1 MIVIASSVRRGEAA
15 RGKAMSGNSDP
26 EFWEKAR
33 AHLVRYGG
41 AFAPVIAESA
51 AGNHFTD
58 ADGSRILDFTSGQMS
73 AILGHSHPEIVT
85 VARRWVGEL
94 DHLYSTVLSRPVVDL
109 AALIADISPGKLDRV
124 LLVSTGGESNEAAL
138 RMAKLVTGRHEILA
152 MSRSWHG
159 VTGGAASATYSSSRK
174 GYGPAQ
180 PGALVLPAPDTY
192 RSRFID
198 ARGVY
203 DWRSE
208 LELGFELVD
217 RQSTGA
223 LAACI
228 IEPIL
233 SSGGVLE
240 PPEGYMAALAA
251 KCRERDMQLIFDEA
265 QTGLGSTGHLFACE
279 RDGVVPQYLTLSKT
293 LGAGLPLAAMLTT
306 AEIEDEAAARG
317 FLFYTTHA
325 SDPLPAAVGLKVIE
339 VILRDRL
346 TERAAELGNRLRAG
360 LQVLQQRYDCV
371 GDVRGRGLLLGLDLV
386 KDRRTRAPDPDLAQR
401 VARECLD
408 LGMMTSV
415 VRGGFGIF
423 RIAPPITIEPAE
435 IDLGLEI
442 FDRALARATR

>member
-1 MIVIASSVRRGEAA
+1 
-15 RGKAMSGNSDP
+15 MSKNADP
-26 EFWEKAR
+26 DFWAKAR

-41 AFAPVIAESA
+41 TFSPLIAESA
-51 AGNHFTD
+51 AGNYFTD
-58 ADGSRILDFTSGQMS
+58 ADGRKILDFTSGQMS
-73 AILGHSHPEIVT
+73 AILGHSHREIVE
-85 VARRWVGEL
+85 VARRYVGEL
-94 DHLYSTVLSRPVVDL
+94 DHLYSTILSRPVVEL
-109 AALIADISPGKLDRV
+109 AALIAQVSPGKLDRV

-138 RMAKLVTGRHEILA
+138 RMAKLVTGRHEIVA

-174 GYGPAQ
+174 GYGPPQ

-198 ARGVY
+198 DRGVY
-203 DWRSE
+203 DWQAE
-208 LELGFELVD
+208 LDFGFELVD
-217 RQSTGA
+217 RQSSGA

-228 IEPIL
+228 VEPIL

-240 PPEGYMAALAA
+240 PPEGWMAALAA

-265 QTGLGSTGHLFACE
+265 QTGLGRTGSLFACE
-279 RDGVVPQYLTLSKT
+279 RDGVVPDYLTLSKT

-306 AEIEDEAAARG
+306 PAIEDEAAERG

-339 VILRDRL
+339 VILRDGFTEHAAALGKRL
-346 TERAAELGNRLRAG
+346 KEG
-360 LQVLQQRYDCV
+360 LQALRQRHECI

-386 KDRRTRAPDPDLAQR
+386 KDRRSRIPDPDLAQQ
-401 VARECLD
+401 VARNCLE
-408 LGMMTSV
+408 LGMMTST

-423 RIAPPITIEPAE
+423 RIAPPLTVAEAE

-442 FDRALARATR
+442 FDRALTKALQ

>member
-1 MIVIASSVRRGEAA
+1 MSANDDPQFWA
-15 RGKAMSGNSDP
+15 R
-26 EFWEKAR
+26 AR

-51 AGNHFTD
+51 SGNWFTD
-58 ADGSRILDFTSGQMS
+58 ADGRRILDFTSGQMS
-73 AILGHSHPEIVT
+73 AILGHSHPEIVA
-85 VARRWVGEL
+85 VARQWIGKL
-94 DHLYSTVLSRPVVDL
+94 DHLYSTILSRPVVDL
-109 AALIADISPGKLDRV
+109 AALIAEIAPGRDGGKLDRV

-138 RMAKLVTGRHEILA
+138 RMAKLVTGRHEIVA

-159 VTGGAASATYSSSRK
+159 VTGGAAAATYSSSRK
-174 GYGPAQ
+174 GYGPAL
-180 PGALVLPAPDTY
+180 PGALVLPAPDSY

-198 ARGVY
+198 AAGRY

-228 IEPIL
+228 VEPIL

-240 PPEGYMAALAA
+240 PPEGYLAALAD
-251 KCRERDMQLIFDEA
+251 KCRERGMQLIFDEA
-265 QTGLGSTGHLFACE
+265 QTGLGRTGHLFACE

-293 LGAGLPLAAMLTT
+293 LGAGLPLAAMITT
-306 AEIEDEAAARG
+306 AEVEDVAAERG

-339 VILRDRL
+339 IVLRDRL
-346 TERAAELGNRLRAG
+346 VERAATLGARLKAG
-360 LQVLQQRYDCV
+360 LQALQQRYDCI

-386 KDRRTRAPDPDLAQR
+386 RDRRTRTPDPELAQR

-423 RIAPPITIEPAE
+423 RIAPPLTIEPAE

-442 FDRALARATR
+442 FDRALARAVH

>member
-1 MIVIASSVRRGEAA
+1 
-15 RGKAMSGNSDP
+15 MSGNSDP
-26 EFWEKAR
+26 AFWKKAN

-51 AGNHFTD
+51 AGNWFTD
-58 ADGSRILDFTSGQMS
+58 ADGRRILDFTSGQMS

-85 VARRWVGEL
+85 VARRWMGEL

-109 AALIADISPGKLDRV
+109 AALIAEISPGGLDRV

-138 RMAKLVTGRHEILA
+138 RMSRLVTGRHEVVA

-174 GYGPAQ
+174 GYGPGL
-180 PGALVLPAPDTY
+180 PGSLVLPSPDTY
-192 RSRFID
+192 RSRFI
-198 ARGVY
+198 GENGIY

-208 LELGFELVD
+208 LEFGFELVD

-228 IEPIL
+228 VEPIL

-240 PPEGYMAALAA
+240 PPEGWLAALAEM
-251 KCRERDMQLIFDEA
+251 CRARDMQLIFDEA
-265 QTGLGSTGHLFACE
+265 QTGLGRTGHLFACQ
-279 RDGVVPQYLTLSKT
+279 RDGVVPEFLTLSKT

-306 AEIEDEAAARG
+306 AEIEDEAAHRG

-339 VILRDRL
+339 IILRDRL
-346 TERAAELGNRLRAG
+346 TERAAELGARLKAG
-360 LQVLQQRYDCV
+360 LQSLQQRHECI
-371 GDVRGRGLLLGLDLV
+371 GDIRGRGLLLGLDLV
-386 KDRRTRAPDPDLAQR
+386 KDRRGRVPDAELAQR
-401 VARECLD
+401 VARACLD
-408 LGMMTSV
+408 LGMMTST

-442 FDRALARATR
+442 FDRALARALG

>member
-1 MIVIASSVRRGEAA
+1 MKGNGDPAFWA
-15 RGKAMSGNSDP
+15 KA
-26 EFWEKAR
+26 K

-41 AFAPVIAESA
+41 AFSPVIAASA
-51 AGNHFTD
+51 KGNYFTD
-58 ADGSRILDFTSGQMS
+58 ADGRRILDFTSGHMS
-73 AILGHSHPEIVT
+73 AILGHSHPEIVA
-85 VARRWVGEL
+85 VAQRSIAEL
-94 DHLYSTVLSRPVVDL
+94 DHLYSTVLSRPVVEL
-109 AALIADISPGKLDRV
+109 AALIAEIAPGALERV

-138 RMAKLVTGRHEILA
+138 RMAKLVTGRHEIVA

-159 VTGGAASATYSSSRK
+159 VTGGAASATYSSSRR
-174 GYGPAQ
+174 GYGPTQ
-180 PGALVLPAPDTY
+180 PSALVLPSPDTY

-198 ARGVY
+198 QRGIY
-203 DWRSE
+203 DWRAE
-208 LELGFELVD
+208 LDFGFELVD

-228 IEPIL
+228 VEPVL

-240 PPEGYMAALAA
+240 PPDGYMAVLAD

-265 QTGLGSTGHLFACE
+265 QTGLGRTGHLFACE

-306 AEIEDEAAARG
+306 PEIEDIAAERG

-339 VILRDRL
+339 VILREGL
-346 TERAAELGNRLRAG
+346 SARAARLGERLKAG
-360 LQVLQQRYDCV
+360 LLALQQRYDCI
-371 GDVRGRGLLLGLDLV
+371 GDVRGRGLLLGVDLV
-386 KDRRTRAPDPDLAQR
+386 KDRRTKAPDAELAQH
-401 VARECLD
+401 VARECLA

-423 RIAPPITIEPAE
+423 RIAPPLTIEPHE

-442 FDRALARATR
+442 FDQALGRATH

>member
-1 MIVIASSVRRGEAA
+1 
-15 RGKAMSGNSDP
+15 
-26 EFWEKAR
+26 
-33 AHLVRYGG
+33 
-41 AFAPVIAESA
+41 
-51 AGNHFTD
+51 
-58 ADGSRILDFTSGQMS
+58 
-73 AILGHSHPEIVT
+73 
-85 VARRWVGEL
+85 
-94 DHLYSTVLSRPVVDL
+94 L
-109 AALIADISPGKLDRV
+109 AALIAKVSPGKLDRV

-138 RMAKLVTGRHEILA
+138 RMAKLVTGHHEIVA

-174 GYGPAQ
+174 GYGPSQ
-180 PGALVLPAPDTY
+180 PGALVLPAPDSY
-192 RSRFID
+192 RSRFVD
-198 ARGVY
+198 QAGTY
-203 DWRSE
+203 DWRGE
-208 LELGFELVD
+208 LDFGFDLID

-228 IEPIL
+228 VEPIL

-240 PPEGYMAALAA
+240 PPEGYMAALAE
-251 KCRERDMQLIFDEA
+251 KCRERGMQLIFDEA
-265 QTGLGSTGHLFACE
+265 QTGLGRTGHLFACE
-279 RDGVVPQYLTLSKT
+279 RDGVVPEYLTLSKT

-306 AEIEDEAAARG
+306 PEIEDVAAERG

-346 TERAAELGNRLRAG
+346 TERANQLGERLKAG
-360 LQVLQQRYDCV
+360 LLALQQRYDCI

-386 KDRRTRAPDPDLAQR
+386 KDRRTRAPDPELAQR

-423 RIAPPITIEPAE
+423 RIAPPLTIDPGE

-442 FDRALARATR
+442 FDRALARALH

>member
-1 MIVIASSVRRGEAA
+1 
-15 RGKAMSGNSDP
+15 
-26 EFWEKAR
+26 
-33 AHLVRYGG
+33 
-41 AFAPVIAESA
+41 
-51 AGNHFTD
+51 
-58 ADGSRILDFTSGQMS
+58 
-73 AILGHSHPEIVT
+73 
-85 VARRWVGEL
+85 
-94 DHLYSTVLSRPVVDL
+94 
-109 AALIADISPGKLDRV
+109 
-124 LLVSTGGESNEAAL
+124 
-138 RMAKLVTGRHEILA
+138 
-152 MSRSWHG
+152 
-159 VTGGAASATYSSSRK
+159 
-174 GYGPAQ
+174 
-180 PGALVLPAPDTY
+180 VLPAPDSY

-198 ARGVY
+198 QRGVY

-208 LELGFELVD
+208 LEFGFELLD

-233 SSGGVLE
+233 SSGGVLD
-240 PPEGYMAALAA
+240 PPEGYMAALAG

-265 QTGLGSTGHLFACE
+265 QTGLGRTGHLFACE

-306 AEIEDEAAARG
+306 AAIEDVAAERG

-339 VILRDRL
+339 IILRDGLVERTTRL
-346 TERAAELGNRLRAG
+346 GERLKTG
-360 LQVLQQRYDCV
+360 LLALKQRYDCV

-386 KDRRTRAPDPDLAQR
+386 KDRQTKTPDPDLAQR
-401 VARECLD
+401 VARECLA

-423 RIAPPITIEPAE
+423 RIAPPLTIEAGE

-442 FDRALARATR
+442 FDKAIARAVH

>member
-1 MIVIASSVRRGEAA
+1 
-15 RGKAMSGNSDP
+15 MSRNADP
-26 EFWEKAR
+26 EFWQKAHN
-33 AHLVRYGG
+33 HLVRYGG
-41 AFAPVIAESA
+41 SFAPLIAERA
-51 AGNHFTD
+51 AGNWFTD
-58 ADGSRILDFTSGQMS
+58 ADGRRILDFTSGQMS
-73 AILGHSHPEIVT
+73 AILGHSHPEIVAT
-85 VARRWVGEL
+85 ARHYIGEL

-109 AALIADISPGKLDRV
+109 AALIAKVSPGALDRV

-138 RMAKLVTGRHEILA
+138 RMAKLVTGRHEVVA

-159 VTGGAASATYSSSRK
+159 VTGGAAANTYSSSRK
-174 GYGPAQ
+174 GYGPPQ

-198 ARGVY
+198 DRGVY
-203 DWRSE
+203 DWQDE
-208 LELGFELVD
+208 LAFGFDLVD
-217 RQSTGA
+217 RQSSGA

-228 IEPIL
+228 VEPIL

-240 PPEGYMAALAA
+240 PPEGYLPALARLCA
-251 KCRERDMQLIFDEA
+251 ERDMQLIFDEA
-265 QTGLGSTGHLFACE
+265 QTGLGRTGTLFACE

-306 AEIEDEAAARG
+306 PEIEDAAAERG
-317 FLFYTTHA
+317 YLFYTTHA

-339 VILRDRL
+339 VILRDRF
-346 TERAAELGNRLRAG
+346 TERAAALGKRLKDG
-360 LQVLQQRYDCV
+360 LVTLQQRYDCV

-386 KDRRTRAPDPDLAQR
+386 KDRRSKTPDPETAQR
-401 VARECLD
+401 VARECLA

-423 RIAPPITIEPAE
+423 RIAPPLTIEPHE

-442 FDRALARATR
+442 FDKALARAV

>member
-1 MIVIASSVRRGEAA
+1 
-15 RGKAMSGNSDP
+15 MSANDDP
-26 EFWEKAR
+26 QFWANAR

-41 AFAPVIAESA
+41 SFSPIIATSA
-51 AGNHFTD
+51 AGNWFTD
-58 ADGSRILDFTSGQMS
+58 ADGRRILDFTSGQMS
-73 AILGHSHPEIVT
+73 AILGHSHAEIVS
-85 VARRWVGEL
+85 VARRYIGEL
-94 DHLYSTVLSRPVVDL
+94 DHLYSSILSRPVVEL
-109 AALIADISPGKLDRV
+109 ATLLASVSPGKLDRV
-124 LLVSTGGESNEAAL
+124 LLISTGGESNEAAL
-138 RMAKLVTGRHEILA
+138 RMAKLVTGKYEIVA

-159 VTGGAASATYSSSRK
+159 VTGGASSATYANGRP
-174 GYGPAQ
+174 GYGPAM
-180 PGALVLPAPDTY
+180 PGALALPAPDSY

-198 ARGVY
+198 DRGVY

-208 LELGFELVD
+208 LEMGFEMVD

-228 IEPIL
+228 VEPIL

-240 PPEGYMAALAA
+240 PPEGYIAALAEH
-251 KCRERDMQLIFDEA
+251 CRARGMHLIFDEA
-265 QTGLGSTGHLFACE
+265 QTGLGRTGHLFACE

-306 AEIEDEAAARG
+306 PEIEDVAAERG

-339 VILRDRL
+339 IILRDRL
-346 TERAAELGNRLRAG
+346 AERAADIGERLKSG
-360 LQVLQQRYDCV
+360 LIALQQRYDCI

-386 KDRRTRAPDPDLAQR
+386 KDRRSKAPDPDLAQR
-401 VARECLD
+401 VARECLAR
-408 LGMMTSV
+408 GMMTSV

-423 RIAPPITIEPAE
+423 RIAPPLTIEPAE

-442 FDRALARATR
+442 FDKALAAALA

>member
-1 MIVIASSVRRGEAA
+1 
-15 RGKAMSGNSDP
+15 MSGNTDS
-26 EFWEKAR
+26 EFWAKAH

-41 AFAPVIAESA
+41 AFAPLIAESA
-51 AGNHFTD
+51 QGNWFTD
-58 ADGSRILDFTSGQMS
+58 ADGRKILDFTSGQMS

-85 VARRWVGEL
+85 VARQSIGEL
-94 DHLYSTVLSRPVVDL
+94 DHLYSTILSRPVVDL
-109 AALIADISPGKLDRV
+109 AALIASISPGKLDRI

-138 RMAKLVTGRHEILA
+138 RMAKLVTGRHEIVA

-159 VTGGAASATYSSSRK
+159 VTGGAAAATYSSSRR
-174 GYGPAQ
+174 GYGPAA
-180 PGALVLPAPDTY
+180 PGALVLPAPDSY

-198 ARGVY
+198 DRGVY
-203 DWRSE
+203 DWKGE
-208 LELGFELVD
+208 LEFGFELID
-217 RQSTGA
+217 RQSSGA

-228 IEPIL
+228 VEPIL

-240 PPEGYMAALAA
+240 PPEGYMAALAEMCTA
-251 KCRERDMQLIFDEA
+251 RGLQLIFDEA
-265 QTGLGSTGHLFACE
+265 QTGLGRTGTLFACE

-306 AEIEDEAAARG
+306 PEIEDAAAERG

-346 TERAAELGNRLRAG
+346 TERAAELGKRLKAG
-360 LQVLQQRYDCV
+360 LLSLQQRYECV

-386 KDRRTRAPDPDLAQR
+386 KDRRAKTPDPDLAQK
-401 VARECLD
+401 VARICLD

-415 VRGGFGIF
+415 VRGGLGIF
-423 RIAPPITIEPAE
+423 RIAPPLTIEPEE
-435 IDLGLEI
+435 IDLGVEI
-442 FDRALARATR
+442 FDKALAQALH

>member
-1 MIVIASSVRRGEAA
+1 
-15 RGKAMSGNSDP
+15 MSKNADT
-26 EFWEKAR
+26 EFWAKAR

-41 AFAPVIAESA
+41 TFAPVIAESA
-51 AGNHFTD
+51 QGNWFTD
-58 ADGSRILDFTSGQMS
+58 ADGRRILDFTSGQMS
-73 AILGHSHPEIVT
+73 AILGHSHPEIVA
-85 VARRWVGEL
+85 VARQYVGEL
-94 DHLYSTVLSRPVVDL
+94 DHLYSSVLSRPVVDL
-109 AALIADISPGKLDRV
+109 AALIAKISPGKLDRI

-138 RMAKLVTGRHEILA
+138 RMAKLVTGRHEIVA

-159 VTGGAASATYSSSRK
+159 VTGGAAAATYSSSRR
-174 GYGPAQ
+174 GYGPSM
-180 PGALVLPAPDTY
+180 PGALVLPAPDSY

-198 ARGVY
+198 DRGVY
-203 DWRSE
+203 DWKSE
-208 LELGFELVD
+208 LEFGFELID
-217 RQSTGA
+217 RQSSGA

-228 IEPIL
+228 VEPIL

-240 PPEGYMAALAA
+240 PPPGYIAALA
-251 KCRERDMQLIFDEA
+251 DMCAARGLQLIFDEA
-265 QTGLGSTGHLFACE
+265 QTGLGRTGTLFASE

-306 AEIEDEAAARG
+306 PEIEDLAAERG

-346 TERAAELGNRLRAG
+346 TERAARLGKRLKDG
-360 LQVLQQRYDCV
+360 LEALQQRYDCI

-386 KDRRTRAPDPDLAQR
+386 KDRRAKTPDPDLALK
-401 VARECLD
+401 VSRECLR

-415 VRGGFGIF
+415 VRGGLGVF
-423 RIAPPITIEPAE
+423 RIAPPLTIEPEE

-442 FDRALARATR
+442 FDKALSAALR

>member
-1 MIVIASSVRRGEAA
+1 
-15 RGKAMSGNSDP
+15 MSGNSDP
-26 EFWEKAR
+26 EFWAKAR

-41 AFAPVIAESA
+41 AFAPLIAESA
-51 AGNHFTD
+51 NGNFFSD
-58 ADGSRILDFTSGQMS
+58 ADGRRILDFTSGQMS
-73 AILGHSHPEIVT
+73 AILGHSHPEVVA
-85 VARRWVGEL
+85 VARRWIGEL
-94 DHLYSTVLSRPVVDL
+94 DHLYSTILSRPVVDL
-109 AALIADISPGKLDRV
+109 ATLLASISPGQLDRV

-138 RMAKLVTGRHEILA
+138 RMAKLVTGRHEIVA

-159 VTGGAASATYSSSRK
+159 VTGGAAAATYSSSRK
-174 GYGPAQ
+174 GYGPPQ
-180 PGALVLPAPDTY
+180 PGSLVLPAPDTY

-203 DWRSE
+203 DWQGE
-208 LELGFELVD
+208 LDFGFELLD
-217 RQSTGA
+217 RQSSGA
-223 LAACI
+223 LCACI
-228 IEPIL
+228 VEPIL

-240 PPEGYMAALAA
+240 PPVGYMAALAE

-265 QTGLGSTGHLFACE
+265 QTGLGRTGHLFACE

-306 AEIEDEAAARG
+306 AAIEDVAAERG

-346 TERAAELGNRLRAG
+346 TERAARLGERLKAG
-360 LQVLQQRYDCV
+360 LLALQQRYDCI

-386 KDRRTRAPDPDLAQR
+386 KDRRTRAPDPELAQR
-401 VARECLD
+401 VARECLA

-415 VRGGFGIF
+415 VRGGLGIF
-423 RIAPPITIEPAE
+423 RIAPPLTIESDE

-442 FDRALARATR
+442 FDRALARSVH